1 MHSTP
6 RLHRGLLISTI
17 AAAAGGLLL
26 AVVGAPGI
34 ATAAMNILVVAA
46 AVGSWYTRPST
57 DDQSV
62 MVAEVSH
69 ELRTPLTGILGT
81 LELLTDSTVPLEES
95 EVDELLVA
103 AHGDANHLLH
113 VVGNLHARSR
123 IERSILHPEAVTT
136 DLRAIV
142 ERSVSHFPTVARR
155 CYLSPGN
162 QAAVVGDPQ
171 LIMQVVTNLIQN
183 IERYAP
189 DGAVH
194 ISFAEEDGNLTVS
207 FTDSGPGVPSYRA
220 SEIFTDGGSSEG
232 LGLGL
237 SLSRQLARAMGG
249 DLTLVNAGDPGAT
262 LQLRVPAS
270 NETLPSADAGDVLQ
284 DATTMAFSPRSRLL
298 IDLAAALSERTL
310 DNVVGG
316 IQKLYSELV
325 GATGT
330 LLLVARADGSFV
342 SAGPYGAGRTVPAS
356 DSSRLAGV
364 VTGRAAIRVLD
375 TDDLDWAAD
384 GILGGTAAMLLP
396 VHDGEVVA
404 GVLAVGW
411 KSPEAL
417 PTGAAARVT
426 TALADLTAPAIA
438 RASLSQDVMFE
449 RRLRS
454 SVMNELPIAVSIFA
468 GDPPEVIDMN
478 RKEREMLNLDDE
490 HGRPRD
496 LATSQAQFAVRFADG
511 TPLTVDNAPVT
522 TAIRTGKA
530 TGPFMLS
537 VRRADGSH
545 IHTRT
550 YCAPF
555 FDDDGAV
562 AGAVVT
568 SEPLDISVAPHSSD

>member
-1 MHSTP
+1 MRNRSQFHS
-6 RLHRGLLISTI
+6 GFLIATI
-17 AAAAGGLLL
+17 AAAAGGVFL
-26 AVVGAPGI
+26 AAIGAPALPVI
-34 ATAAMNILVVAA
+34 ACNALALTSAA
-46 AVGSWYTRPST
+46 AGWYTRPSGT
-57 DDQSV
+57 NQSA
-62 MVAEVSH
+62 MIAEVSH

-81 LELLTDSTVPLEES
+81 LELLTESTVPLEPS
-95 EVDELLVA
+95 EADELLVA
-103 AHGDANHLLH
+103 AHGEANHLLH
-113 VVGNLHARSR
+113 IVGNLHARSR
-123 IERSILHPEAVTT
+123 LDRSILKPEVAPT

-142 ERSVSHFPTVARR
+142 KRAVSRSPGVARR

-162 QAAVVGDPQ
+162 RAAVLGDAQ

-189 DGAVH
+189 SGEVR
-194 ISFAEEDGNLTVS
+194 ISFSEENGYRTAR
-207 FTDSGPGVPSYRA
+207 FADSGPGIPAYRA
-220 SEIFTDGGSSEG
+220 GRIFTDGASAEG

-249 DLTLVNAGDPGAT
+249 DLSIENPGSPGAVFK
-262 LQLRVPAS
+262 LR
-270 NETLPSADAGDVLQ
+270 LPVSDAPPPPVEADGEVEDG
-284 DATTMAFSPRSRLL
+284 TTRAYSPRSRLL
-298 IDLAAALSERTL
+298 IDLAAALSERSL

-330 LLLVARADGSFV
+330 LLLVERPDGTFL
-342 SAGPYGAGRTVPAS
+342 SAGPFGAGQTVSGSAAEQ
-356 DSSRLAGV
+356 LAHV
-364 VTGRAAIRVLD
+364 VSTNKEVRVEDINELP
-375 TDDLDWAAD
+375 WAAD
-384 GILGGTAAMLLP
+384 GALGGGSAMLLP
-396 VHDGEVVA
+396 VHDGDTVV

-411 KSPEAL
+411 KAPEAL
-417 PTGAAARVT
+417 PTSAAARVT
-426 TALADLTAPAIA
+426 TSLADLTAPAIA
-438 RASLSQDVMFE
+438 RAALSKDVIFE

-468 GDPPEVIDMN
+468 GDPPQVIDMN
-478 RKEREMLNLDDE
+478 LKEREMLKLDENHD
-490 HGRPRD
+490 RSRD
-496 LATSQAQFAVRFADG
+496 LGTSQDQFAVRFADG

-530 TGPFMLS
+530 TGPFMLI

-555 FDDDGAV
+555 FDDSGNV

-568 SEPLDISVAPHSSD
+568 SEPLDIAVTPGIDG